1 MLEIDVM
8 TAQAMCIRASDVA
21 HHVIAFNRNE
31 PRAKKK
37 KITAADLDLGGI
49 RVARAPS

>member
-8 TAQAMCIRASDVA
+8 TAHAMCIRVSDVA
-21 HHVIAFNRNE
+21 HHVVAFNRGE
-31 PRAKKK
+31 PRVKKK
-37 KITAADLDLGGI
+37 KITAVDLDLEEI